1 MTPHADNNHKPKP
14 IRREGVMLA
23 LSSPSGAG
31 KSSISRGVL
40 QQHPGLHLSVSYTSR
55 PPRENERDG
64 TDYHF
69 VTSDEFALM
78 ISKGQFLEYA
88 YVFGNYYGT
97 PAEQVMEKTHMGQ
110 DVLFD
115 IDWQGVRLLKEKLH
129 NLVSVF
135 ILPPSHQAL
144 ESRLKNRGLDSADEV
159 AKRMAKATD
168 EISHY
173 NEYDYI
179 VINDDLT
186 WACTQV
192 GRILQ
197 TEALRLTRQNGI
209 EDFICS
215 LKENH

>member
-31 KSSISRGVL
+31 KSSISRKLL
-40 QQHPGLHLSVSYTSR
+40 QQQAGLHLSVSYTSR

-97 PAEQVMEKTHMGQ
+97 PAAQVMEKTRMGQ

-192 GRILQ
+192 GIILQ